1 MTKILNIIIIVLI
14 IAFIALIIFE
24 PTRDTSYSDY
34 SSQKDSLEKEI
45 QRRNLV
51 IMDIV
56 LKSDSITNELKI
68 KDSVIFK
75 LKTKFNESKK
85 VYNDID
91 DDSAYI
97 FIKRYL
103 SEEYEPL
110 F

>member
-1 MTKILNIIIIVLI
+1 MTKILNIISIILI
-14 IAFIALIIFE
+14 IAFVELIIFL
-24 PTRDTSYSDY
+24 PTKDTSYPDY

-56 LKSDSITNELKI
+56 LKSDSITNQLRI

-75 LKTKFNESKK
+75 LKIKFNESKK
-85 VYNDID
+85 VYSNID